1 MEADQIIE
9 ASAYA
14 IAADFI
20 AMLPRIG
27 MALCLLALTWLVIA
41 LANRGMQQVLKRTR
55 MRRALAEL
63 VIEIAD
69 VGIWVV
75 ALFIAAA
82 VAFPSVTP
90 ANIMTGLGLGTVAI
104 GFAFRDIFENFLAGV
119 LILYREPFRLG
130 DCIEC
135 AKIEGFVEEITAR
148 DTHLRQTDGQRVVL
162 PNAMLFKNPVT
173 VRTDKD
179 IRRTT
184 IFCRLAFGVDV
195 DAARKVLRQAVES
208 LDTASKES
216 GVQIFAHAFTEDGIE
231 FEVTW
236 WTGSRPVDIRR
247 SRDQVITAVT
257 RALDEAGFK
266 IAIPRRML
274 AFDTALEI
282 STSDRSATGR
292 GEGIAQVR
300 RRAGESGG
308 RRSPELLNR
317 HTNPGE

>member
-1 MEADQIIE
+1 MNAPEPGMEAEQIIE
-9 ASAYA
+9 TSAYA
-14 IAADFI
+14 IAAGFI

-27 MALCLLALTWLVIA
+27 VALCLLALTWLVIA

-55 MRRALAEL
+55 MRRALMEL

-162 PNAMLFKNPVT
+162 PNAMLFKNQVT
-173 VRTDKD
+173 VRTDKN

-184 IFCRLAFGVDV
+184 IFCRMAFGVDV
-195 DAARKVLRQAVES
+195 DAARKVLHQAVEP
-208 LDTASKES
+208 LDTVSKES
-216 GVQIFAHAFTEDGIE
+216 EVQIFAHAFTEDGIE

-247 SRDQVITAVT
+247 SRDEVIAAVT
-257 RALDEAGFK
+257 RALDEAGLK
-266 IAIPRRML
+266 IAVPRRAL
-274 AFDTALEI
+274 AFDPPLEI
-282 STSDRSATGR
+282 SAGDGPAIGRVKVSPKCDAERAKAATVK
-292 GEGIAQVR
+292 AL
-300 RRAGESGG
+300 S
-308 RRSPELLNR
+308 S
-317 HTNPGE
+317 

>member
-195 DAARKVLRQAVES
+195 DAARKVLRQAVEP

-216 GVQIFAHAFTEDGIE
+216 EVQIFAHAFTEDGIE

-247 SRDQVITAVT
+247 SRDQVIAAVT

-274 AFDTALEI
+274 AFDAALEI
-282 STSDRSATGR
+282 STSDGSATGR

-300 RRAGESGG
+300 PERAKAAVAEAPNS
-308 RRSPELLNR
+308 
-317 HTNPGE
+317 

>member
-1 MEADQIIE
+1 
-9 ASAYA
+9 
-14 IAADFI
+14 
-20 AMLPRIG
+20 
-27 MALCLLALTWLVIA
+27 
-41 LANRGMQQVLKRTR
+41 
-55 MRRALAEL
+55 
-63 VIEIAD
+63 
-69 VGIWVV
+69 
-75 ALFIAAA
+75 
-82 VAFPSVTP
+82 
-90 ANIMTGLGLGTVAI
+90 MTGLGLGTVAI

-236 WTGSRPVDIRR
+236 WTGSQPVDIRR
-247 SRDQVITAVT
+247 SRDEVIAAVT
-257 RALDEAGFK
+257 RALDEAGLK
-266 IAIPRRML
+266 IAVPRRVL
-274 AFDTALEI
+274 AFDPPLEI
-282 STSDRSATGR
+282 S
-292 GEGIAQVR
+292 
-300 RRAGESGG
+300 AGDGLAPIPFS
-308 RRSPELLNR
+308 
-317 HTNPGE
+317 